1 MKTSISNTNEY
12 PTKRV
17 GNGFGSAKRSCDI
30 AFRVTS
36 NLQNVQCC
44 NRLGCST
51 RYNSMESSINNS
63 NRSKSSKSSIGS
75 TSSKKKIG
83 TSSKPQS
90 MVADLRKPSW
100 KQPSCGGTRPPK
112 TSSMQIE
119 MQVAVPTTSKGFSV
133 DASKEM
139 KNSETRKQ
147 IHRRQDFSLHPS
159 MKSAAPKNVT
169 PPSKSSTLVQGDNGS
184 RFGLRNSGQGTT
196 SNTLS
201 LGCSSHMSRSK
212 RSDLVAKN
220 SDAGCSSDRGKTSSG
235 SSKRAPSIGQRSS
248 GSRPILSLSE
258 RPPVQEVPR
267 RTISQHSSRS
277 NISSSRTKRINNG
290 RGNARISERAN
301 SSIAPETTLASPQSR
316 QSAHGGNSNG
326 RPSRRN
332 HNAHNRI
339 STRSENGSIRSL
351 RSPSGDQDRLEGL
364 NMNGVAEVLLALDRI
379 EQDEELTHEQLLVL
393 EAHLLLGGLNISDQH
408 RDMRLDIDNMTYE
421 ELLALEEE
429 MGSVSTGLT
438 DKELLNCLEW
448 SCYDPASS
456 GSESK
461 SCEHDVKCSIC
472 QEEYGEGDEVGKLS
486 CKHQYHV
493 VCIDQWLR
501 LKNWCP
507 ICKASAAS
515 C

>member
-1 MKTSISNTNEY
+1 MKTSISKTNVY

-17 GNGFGSAKRSCDI
+17 GNGFGTAKRSSDI
-30 AFRVTS
+30 AFRDAS

-51 RYNSMESSINNS
+51 RYNSMESSVGNS
-63 NRSKSSKSSIGS
+63 NRSKFSKSSIGS
-75 TSSKKKIG
+75 TSSKKNIG
-83 TSSKPQS
+83 SSSKPQS
-90 MVADLRKPSW
+90 MATDLRKPSR
-100 KQPSCGGTRPPK
+100 KLPSHGATVSPE
-112 TSSMQIE
+112 TNSMQIE
-119 MQVAVPTTSKGFSV
+119 MRVVSEELERESVVA
-133 DASKEM
+133 
-139 KNSETRKQ
+139 NSETRKQ
-147 IHRRQDFSLHPS
+147 NHRRHGLRNQVFSYDPS
-159 MKSAAPKNVT
+159 MKSSAPRNVT
-169 PPSKSSTLVQGDNGS
+169 PPSKSSSLVQGGNGG
-184 RFGLRNSGQGTT
+184 RFGLRNTGQGAI
-196 SNTLS
+196 SDTLS
-201 LGCSSHMSRSK
+201 LGCSSHMSRSR

-220 SDAGCSSDRGKTSSG
+220 SDAGCSSDRGKTSVG

-248 GSRPILSLSE
+248 GSRPVLSLSE

-267 RTISQHSSRS
+267 RTISQQSSRS
-277 NISSSRTKRINNG
+277 SLSSTRTKRINNG
-290 RGNARISERAN
+290 RNSTRISERGN
-301 SSIAPETTLASPQSR
+301 SLIAPETTMASPQSS
-316 QSAHGGNSNG
+316 QSARGSDSNS

-332 HNAHNRI
+332 QNAHNHI
-339 STRSENGSIRSL
+339 STRSDNRSIRSL
-351 RSPSGDQDRLEGL
+351 RSPSMDQDRLESL

-379 EQDEELTHEQLLVL
+379 EQDEELTHEQLWIL
-393 EAHLLLGGLNISDQH
+393 EAHLFLGGLSLRDQH

-429 MGSVSTGLT
+429 MGSVSTGL
-438 DKELLNCLEW
+438 KEEELSNCLKR

-456 GSESK
+456 GSERK

-486 CKHQYHV
+486 CKHQYHET
-493 VCIDQWLR
+493 CIDQWLR